1 MGKQKVQKQKMMVK
15 AKTSIK
21 RTVKK
26 TKHKRDEL
34 EKNRP
39 AKRHSPD
46 KYRDTDAPATKTN
59 QYTSNLPPSNKHV
72 GVDKLRQFHSL
83 VTHTIPGCDTDDLR
97 SLCSDVSHVHD
108 REWSLEKLKNA
119 PADIIRVQ
127 SLVSHLMLVGLSTT
141 DCTTDALDA
150 DSDDVDDPDDSGD
163 ELTDAERTLD
173 VLHDQCHAMLKGLQH
188 HLDLLFRHFKYRS
201 HTDDH

>member
-83 VTHTIPGCDTDDLR
+83 VTNSAT
-97 SLCSDVSHVHD
+97 CST
-108 REWSLEKLKNA
+108 KQ
-119 PADIIRVQ
+119 P
-127 SLVSHLMLVGLSTT
+127 
-141 DCTTDALDA
+141 
-150 DSDDVDDPDDSGD
+150 
-163 ELTDAERTLD
+163 
-173 VLHDQCHAMLKGLQH
+173 
-188 HLDLLFRHFKYRS
+188 RS
-201 HTDDH
+201 HSGTVFTLGQAHSRPRVPTAPPGVSEGENIPAASPRRKSSSCMRSSV